1 MSSFWNTPK
10 SEKDSVSPQPF
21 TDDELSPW
29 MNPVGGEPSRADEAD
44 KYLAGE
50 EKTGSAFENPSPVGS
65 TPSSSTRN
73 VLNSDVTVVGTLRF
87 TDDLLVD
94 GSVEGEITSDGVLTV
109 GANAVIQAGEKN
121 KVAVRTKSAIIHGR
135 VTGDVVVSERVE
147 LASTAELVG
156 DITAARIAIQ
166 EGAVFVGHCMVGNV
180 TAMPATPPVQPK
192 RSSKRTQVVDDTP
205 NLLG

>member
-1 MSSFWNTPK
+1 MTNFWNTQKSDPK
-10 SEKDSVSPQPF
+10 ESPASQPYG
-21 TDDELSPW
+21 DDELSPW
-29 MNPVGGEPSRADEAD
+29 MTPPTGGEPSSAADGD
-44 KYLAGE
+44 KYLQSDDSKPAPFEG
-50 EKTGSAFENPSPVGS
+50 GSSAPALSGA
-65 TPSSSTRN
+65 TRN

-87 TDDLLVD
+87 TDNLLVD
-94 GSVEGEITSDGVLTV
+94 GSVEGEITSDGELTV

-147 LASTAELVG
+147 LTSSAELVG

-180 TAMPATPPVQPK
+180 TAMPTPPAQTK
-192 RSSKRTQVVDDTP
+192 RSSKRAAVQDDTP
-205 NLLG
+205 NLLS

>member
-1 MSSFWNTPK
+1 MNIWNTQKP
-10 SEKDSVSPQPF
+10 DSKNSVAPQALS
-21 TDDELSPW
+21 DEEVAPW
-29 MNPVGGEPSRADEAD
+29 MNASSTPDTAAANDAD
-44 KYLAGE
+44 KYLSSDAP
-50 EKTGSAFENPSPVGS
+50 KSPSYDSVPAAVG
-65 TPSSSTRN
+65 STRN

-109 GANAVIQAGEKN
+109 GANAVIQSGEKN

-135 VTGDVVVSERVE
+135 VTGDVVVTERVE

-166 EGAVFVGHCMVGNV
+166 EGAVFVGHCTVGNAS
-180 TAMPATPPVQPK
+180 AMPAPVSQPK
-192 RSSKRTQVVDDTP
+192 RSSKRAAAEDDTP

>member
-1 MSSFWNTPK
+1 MIWNNSK
-10 SEKDSVSPQPF
+10 NDSQEAEQPQPF
-21 TDDELSPW
+21 GSEDGLSAW
-29 MNPVGGEPSRADEAD
+29 MSPASPADSDAD
-44 KYLAGE
+44 KYLAGKE
-50 EKTGSAFENPSPVGS
+50 EPAPFDASS
-65 TPSSSTRN
+65 TPAPAPASTGATRN

-109 GANAVIQAGEKN
+109 GENAVIQAGEKT

-135 VTGDVVVSERVE
+135 VTGDVVVTERVE
-147 LASTAELVG
+147 LAATAELVG

-166 EGAVFVGHCMVGNV
+166 EGAVFVGHCTVGNV
-180 TAMPATPPVQPK
+180 SAMPTPVAAPK
-192 RSSKRTQVVDDTP
+192 RSTKRNAAIDETP

>member
-1 MSSFWNTPK
+1 MNIWNTQK
-10 SEKDSVSPQPF
+10 TDNKDNVSPQPF
-21 TDDELSPW
+21 NDDDVSPW
-29 MNPVGGEPSRADEAD
+29 MSPSGASSPSTASDAD
-44 KYLAGE
+44 KYLSSDAPKSPTYDG
-50 EKTGSAFENPSPVGS
+50 GSPVVSG
-65 TPSSSTRN
+65 STRN

-94 GSVEGEITSDGVLTV
+94 GSVEGEITSDGELTV

-135 VTGDVVVSERVE
+135 VTGDVVVTERVE

-156 DITAARIAIQ
+156 DITAARLAIQ
-166 EGAVFVGHCMVGNV
+166 EGAVFVGHCTVGNAS
-180 TAMPATPPVQPK
+180 AMPAPVAQTK
-192 RSSKRTQVVDDTP
+192 RSTKRATAEDDTP

>member
-1 MSSFWNTPK
+1 MSNFWQK
-10 SEKDSVSPQPF
+10 SDNKDSATPQPF
-21 TDDELSPW
+21 GDDDLSPW
-29 MNPVGGEPSRADEAD
+29 MNPTTPEPAKPTDAD
-44 KYLAGE
+44 KYLAGNE
-50 EKTGSAFENPSPVGS
+50 S
-65 TPSSSTRN
+65 TPAPFDGAAPAGATSSATRN

-135 VTGDVVVSERVE
+135 VTGDVVVTERVE

-156 DITAARIAIQ
+156 DITAARLAIQ
-166 EGAVFVGHCMVGNV
+166 EGAIFVGHCTVGNV
-180 TAMPATPPVQPK
+180 SAMPAPVQQQPK
-192 RSSKRTQVVDDTP
+192 RSSKRATVEDEEP
-205 NLLG
+205 KNLLDV

>member
-1 MSSFWNTPK
+1 MFNRKAENEPTPFSPFK
-10 SEKDSVSPQPF
+10 NDSLTPEWG
-21 TDDELSPW
+21 T
-29 MNPVGGEPSRADEAD
+29 PVGGDLGGAPGDIASEFLPPVEPVGA
-44 KYLAGE
+44 YG
-50 EKTGSAFENPSPVGS
+50 GSAPTAVGA
-65 TPSSSTRN
+65 TRN

-109 GANAVIQAGEKN
+109 GANATIHAGEKN

-135 VTGDVVVSERVE
+135 VTGDVVVTERVE

-166 EGAVFVGHCMVGNV
+166 EGAVFVGHCTVGNIS
-180 TAMPATPPVQPK
+180 AMPTPVAQTK
-192 RSSKRTQVVDDTP
+192 RSTKRAAAEDDTP

>member
-1 MSSFWNTPK
+1 MSTFWNSQKNDVKDTPA
-10 SEKDSVSPQPF
+10 PQPF
-21 TDDELSPW
+21 GEEEISPW
-29 MNPVGGEPSRADEAD
+29 MSPHPVTPLSEGEED
-44 KYLAGE
+44 KYLGTPE
-50 EKTGSAFENPSPVGS
+50 PHSGSREGGAAQMEGGA
-65 TPSSSTRN
+65 TRN

-94 GSVEGEITSDGVLTV
+94 GTVEGEITSDGVLTV

-135 VTGDVVVSERVE
+135 VTGDVVVTERVE

-166 EGAVFVGHCMVGNV
+166 DGAVFVGHCQVGNA
-180 TAMPATPPVQPK
+180 TAMPTLPTAQPK
-192 RSSKRTQVVDDTP
+192 RSAKRTPAHDETP
-205 NLLG
+205 NLLD

>member
-10 SEKDSVSPQPF
+10 PEKDSAAPQPF
-21 TDDELSPW
+21 ADDELSPW
-29 MNPVGGEPSRADEAD
+29 MNPVGGEPARADEAD

-50 EKTGSAFENPSPVGS
+50 EKPGSAFESPSPAGPAS
-65 TPSSSTRN
+65 NSATRN

-180 TAMPATPPVQPK
+180 TAMPTPPVQPK